1 MTRRLARLTLAGS
14 FLIMII
20 FGGAM
25 IFFSLS
31 SQADATAVGA
41 MPTIA
46 SFDVTPNWTRIST
59 VMPPTAAPPTLVQP
73 TQAVAQVVAAA
84 ATPITSWQDMPV
96 IPTISERTKQIY
108 LNGQQAR
115 GNTPRAFS
123 KVGDCESSPSWFL
136 GDFDKGT
143 NYYNLGD
150 HKNLRQVITN
160 FQGSYARVSL
170 AAKSGFSAAAVF
182 APLWANPEFCR
193 TSESPL
199 ACEYR
204 LHKPSYAFIMLGT
217 NDYLQPVA
225 FEDQL
230 RSIVRYSINNGVVP
244 ILATKADNLEKDN
257 SINASIVK
265 VAIEFDVPLWNYWAA
280 VKDLP
285 GSGLQEDKVH
295 LTWGPNQFDD
305 PANMKKAWPTR
316 NLTALQVL
324 DVVWRGVT
332 Q

>member
-1 MTRRLARLTLAGS
+1 MLL
-14 FLIMII
+14 
-20 FGGAM
+20 FGGVM
-25 IFFSLS
+25 IFS
-31 SQADATAVGA
+31 SISTQANAKAVGA

-46 SFDVTPNWTRIST
+46 PFEVTLNSTRVPT
-59 VMPPTAAPPTLVQP
+59 VMPSTAAPPTPLQP
-73 TQAVAQVVAAA
+73 THAVVQVAVLPT
-84 ATPITSWQDMPV
+84 ATPRAAIPWQEMPV
-96 IPTISERTKQIY
+96 IPVLSERAKEIY
-108 LNGQQAR
+108 LHGIKR

-143 NYYNLGD
+143 NYYDLGD
-150 HKNLRQVITN
+150 YKNLRQVITY

-204 LHKPSYAFIMLGT
+204 LHKPSYAIITLGT

-230 RSIVRYSINNGVVP
+230 RSIVRYSVNNGVVP

-257 SINASIVK
+257 SINASIAK
-265 VAIEFDVPLWNYWAA
+265 VAVEFDVPLWNYWAA

-285 GSGLQEDKVH
+285 GNGLQDDKVH
-295 LTWGPNQFDD
+295 LTWGPNQFGDSD
-305 PANMKKAWPTR
+305 NMKKAWPTR

-324 DVVWRGVT
+324 DVVWKGVT

>member
-1 MTRRLARLTLAGS
+1 
-14 FLIMII
+14 MIL
-20 FGGAM
+20 FGGTM
-25 IFFSLS
+25 IFFSFS

-41 MPTIA
+41 MPTVA
-46 SFDVTPNWTRIST
+46 LFDVTPNSTPVPT
-59 VMPPTAAPPTLVQP
+59 VMPSTTAPPTPAQP

-84 ATPITSWQDMPV
+84 PSPTPITSWQDMPV

-108 LNGQQAR
+108 LRGQQVKS
-115 GNTPRAFS
+115 NTPRAFS

-136 GDFDKGT
+136 GDFDKGSG
-143 NYYNLGD
+143 YYSLGD
-150 HKNLRQVITN
+150 HKNLRQVIAN

-217 NDYLQPVA
+217 NDYLQPAA

-257 SINASIVK
+257 SINAAIVK

-285 GSGLQEDKVH
+285 GNGLQEDRVH

-305 PANMKKAWPTR
+305 PDNMKKAWPMR

>member
-1 MTRRLARLTLAGS
+1 MTRRFARLTLAS
-14 FLIMII
+14 LFFIMII

-46 SFDVTPNWTRIST
+46 SFDVTPNSTHIPT

-136 GDFDKGT
+136 GDFDKGS
-143 NYYNLGD
+143 NYFSLGD
-150 HKNLRQVITN
+150 YKNLRQVITN

-193 TSESPL
+193 TNESPL

-204 LHKPSYAFIMLGT
+204 LHKPSYAFVMLGT
-217 NDYLQPVA
+217 NDYLQPAA

-280 VKDLP
+280 V
-285 GSGLQEDKVH
+285 
-295 LTWGPNQFDD
+295 
-305 PANMKKAWPTR
+305 
-316 NLTALQVL
+316 
-324 DVVWRGVT
+324 
-332 Q
+332 

>member
-1 MTRRLARLTLAGS
+1 MTRRFARVTLTGL
-14 FLIMII
+14 FFIMII
-20 FGGAM
+20 FGVAM

-31 SQADATAVGA
+31 SQADVTAVGA

-46 SFDVTPNWTRIST
+46 AFDVTPNPTHFST
-59 VMPPTAAPPTLVQP
+59 VMPPTAAPPT
-73 TQAVAQVVAAA
+73 QAVAQVVTAA

-96 IPTISERTKQIY
+96 IPIISERAKQIY

-115 GNTPRAFS
+115 RNTPRAFS

-143 NYYNLGD
+143 NYYSLGD
-150 HKNLRQVITN
+150 YKNLRQVITN

-182 APLWANPEFCR
+182 APLWATPEFCR
-193 TSESPL
+193 TNESPL

-305 PANMKKAWPTR
+305 PVNMKKAWPTR

-324 DVVWRGVT
+324 DAVWRGVT